1 MTHLD
6 PTGDA
11 DFDQADQLAQ
21 DVRTFAG
28 EAAEAIRNLNHL
40 TVAAPALPAPEVYLI
55 LERLERLGYGL
66 AQGIRQLGVGLQR
79 SLDAYDVTQDDGA
92 DPADAVD
99 RCTFELLQAV
109 ADATDLGVRIG
120 RSRAAIAGQGHLG
133 RVPTITPIEED

>member
-66 AQGIRQLGVGLQR
+66 AQYLAIVYDTDMFRFPIVTPPKIWIEAIVLGFVFAIIAHVIVQR
-79 SLDAYDVTQDDGA
+79 SINKLDWLDASKTK
-92 DPADAVD
+92 
-99 RCTFELLQAV
+99 E
-109 ADATDLGVRIG
+109 
-120 RSRAAIAGQGHLG
+120 
-133 RVPTITPIEED
+133 